1 MAELVDAQDSGSC
14 KRKLVGVQVP
24 PFALILS
31 VLGMVLISVTIFSCK
46 SQQDKLLDQSIKN
59 LQVAVDILSKNA
71 GHTDAAVRALDK
83 YIKAHEKE
91 LIRSHVKGM
100 DIYKAMSTDQRKAFS
115 AKAMKK
121 SQPLKNRIDNLLK
134 TFPHPEKIA
143 VKLHQLL

>member
-1 MAELVDAQDSGSC
+1 
-14 KRKLVGVQVP
+14 
-24 PFALILS
+24 
-31 VLGMVLISVTIFSCK
+31 LGMVLISVTIFSCK